1 MKMRT
6 HYIQLMAVIILAFSC
21 DKKASG
27 EDDSGS
33 STDKV
38 VKGKVTDTQGRPIKG
53 ATILIDNTLIYN
65 SYLTGSTGD
74 DGTYRIKLFTG
85 SWQAYA
91 EMNVTYQGKTY
102 KIDLHPD
109 NAQGFG
115 GDGAIRNFQW
125 KLTGDKSVP
134 LTGDYGGTIILD
146 KQFGSSIYDSE
157 NIEFTLT
164 PTGPLID
171 GSTGQV
177 IKMKHGQPS
186 TNNYGKLVDIPI
198 GYYTM
203 TAVYQS
209 STGNIPIKLRDKE
222 HNRTGAFA
230 SSIQLYFE
238 PTTSYG
244 YDMANVEYTE
254 N

>member
-1 MKMRT
+1 MRI
-6 HYIQLMAVIILAFSC
+6 HFNLLIAIILLVSSC
-21 DKKASG
+21 DKKSSEEGG
-27 EDDSGS
+27 ES

-53 ATILIDNTLIYN
+53 VSILIDNTLIYN
-65 SYLTGSTGD
+65 SYLTGATGD
-74 DGTYRIKLFTG
+74 DGTYQIKLLTG

-91 EMNVTYQGKTY
+91 EMNVTYNGKTY

-125 KLTGDKSVP
+125 KLTGNKPTP
-134 LTGDYGGTIILD
+134 LAGDYGGTVIVD
-146 KQFGSSIYDSE
+146 KHIGSNIYDSE

-164 PTGPLID
+164 PTGALID

-177 IKMKHGQPS
+177 LKMKHGQPS
-186 TNNYGKLVDIPI
+186 TETYGKLADIPI
-198 GYYTM
+198 GRYTV

-222 HNRTGAFA
+222 HNRNGAFA

-244 YDMANVEYTE
+244 YDMANLEYTE

>member
-1 MKMRT
+1 MRT
-6 HYIQLMAVIILAFSC
+6 SFIQLVAVAVLASSC
-21 DKKASG
+21 DKKSSEEG
-27 EDDSGS
+27 GGS
-33 STDKV
+33 TTDKV

-53 ATILIDNTLIYN
+53 VTVLIDNTLIYN
-65 SYLTGSTGD
+65 SYLTGATGD
-74 DGTYRIKLFTG
+74 DGTYQIKLLIG

-91 EMNVTYQGKTY
+91 EMNVAYNGKTY

-125 KLTGDKSVP
+125 KLTGTKPAP
-134 LTGDYGGTIILD
+134 LTGDYGGTVIVD
-146 KQFGSSIYDSE
+146 KYIGSSIYDSE
-157 NIEFTLT
+157 NIEFTLK
-164 PTGPLID
+164 PTGALID

-177 IKMKHGQPS
+177 LKMKHGQPS

-198 GYYTM
+198 GRYTV

-209 STGNIPIKLRDKE
+209 STGNIPIKLRDKD
-222 HNRTGAFA
+222 HNRNGAFA
-230 SSIQLYFE
+230 TSVQLDFE
-238 PTTSYG
+238 PTTNYG
-244 YDMANVEYTE
+244 FDMANLEYSE